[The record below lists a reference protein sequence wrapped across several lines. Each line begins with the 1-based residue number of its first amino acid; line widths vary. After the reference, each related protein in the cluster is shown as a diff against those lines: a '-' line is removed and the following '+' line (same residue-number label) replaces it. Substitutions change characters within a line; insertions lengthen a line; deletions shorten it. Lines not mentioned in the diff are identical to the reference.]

1 MGAQRSGR
9 ASSAILTLLNPG
21 GDVFPYTVNANA
33 PFTPGG
39 TYIYVRPD
47 LKTTAVNQWNV
58 VVQRQLGNDWLV
70 SATYSGSQSSHLWGS
85 FQANPAVYIPGTYAA
100 GQYGL
105 TNPGPCSTTINQNSR
120 RLFTLN
126 NYPGNGAY
134 GFVEA
139 LDDGGTSSYNGL
151 ILAVQKRLSKGLS
164 ASVNYTWSHCIG
176 DLSIGNS
183 TGNAGAGYA
192 IPNNRRYDR
201 SNCQSNEI
209 GGTFSSDRRHIF
221 NSTIVYE
228 TPKLSNARLSM
239 FASGWKVAGIYRA
252 TSAPWLTVSLSTDVA
267 LNGDSAAN
275 QRPVQILQN
284 PLCANPGP
292 NCWINKAAFAI
303 PAAGT
308 LSAMGRDNVPG
319 PATSEIDLAVSR
331 EFRIREGHWLEFRAE
346 SFNLPN
352 SYRAGVAGQTGNAGG
367 AGVSTTFG
375 TGTFGQVVNAQDPR
389 ILQMAL
395 KYSF

>member
-1 MGAQRSGR
+1 VM
-9 ASSAILTLLNPG
+9 
-21 GDVFPYTVNANA
+21 
-33 PFTPGG
+33 
-39 TYIYVRPD
+39 
-47 LKTTAVNQWNV
+47 
-58 VVQRQLGNDWLV
+58 QRQFGNDWLV

-85 FQANPAVYIPGTYAA
+85 FQVNPAVVV
-100 GQYGL
+100 
-105 TNPGPCSTTINQNSR
+105 PCANGVVTSCNSTGNQNSR

-126 NYPGNGAY
+126 NYPGAAAY
-134 GFVEA
+134 GYVEA

-164 ASVNYTWSHCIG
+164 TSINYTWSHCIG

-221 NSTIVYE
+221 NATVVYQ
-228 TPKLSNARLSM
+228 TPKLSNARLSL

-252 TSAPWLTVSLSTDVA
+252 TSAPWLTVTLPTDVA

-275 QRPVQILQN
+275 QRPVQLLGN
-284 PLCANPGP
+284 VLCSNPGP
-292 NCWINKAAFAI
+292 DCWLNKAAFAT
-303 PAAGT
+303 PAPGT
-308 LSAMGRDNVPG
+308 LSPMGRDNVQG

-331 EFRIREGHWLEFRAE
+331 EFRIREGHSLEFRAE

-367 AGVSTTFG
+367 SGVSTTFG
-375 TGTFGQVVNAQDPR
+375 TATFGQVVSAMDPR

-395 KYSF
+395 KYTF